1 MACNL
6 LSFQGLQAERRDS
19 IPLCSTM
26 IQNLSFSH
34 IREIMLLVDPLER
47 YFYKTEC
54 IKCGWSVRE
63 QRYVCSSN
71 GFHFAPFSDD
81 DRPSA
86 QHDITV
92 IQNGRLTR
100 CDSTLGFIEE
110 DLDTIA
116 RS

>member
-1 MACNL
+1 MMACNL

-19 IPLCSTM
+19 IPLCSTK
-26 IQNLSFSH
+26 
-34 IREIMLLVDPLER
+34 RDVEIST
-47 YFYKTEC
+47 FFFF
-54 IKCGWSVRE
+54 W
-63 QRYVCSSN
+63 
-71 GFHFAPFSDD
+71 FHFYSLSSDD

-116 RS
+116 